1 MDDLLQEFLAET
13 REMLAAISGEI
24 IAWETEPGD
33 RARLDSI
40 FRFVHTV
47 KGSCGFLDLPRLERL
62 SHAAEEA
69 LASVRGGERQADVP
83 LVNAVLAIIDRIG
96 ELTDAI
102 EAGESLPEED
112 DRRLLA
118 ALAPTFSASGA
129 AEAARASQAAPSIAQ
144 PGSGAPIRTVSR
156 SIRLP
161 IDLLDRMMGG
171 VSDMVLAR
179 NELARKLRDSMAD
192 GAVEAAF
199 ERLSLCVAEMRDA
212 ITRTRMQRI
221 DHIFSALPRMVRD
234 LSAELGKAVALEID
248 GGDVELD
255 REMIEMIRD
264 PLTHIIRNAI
274 DHGIEPPEDRRI
286 AGKPAAGRLSVS
298 ARQAGNQILIEVM
311 DDGRGIDGD
320 RLVARAIA
328 AGVLAPE
335 RAESLNWAQKL
346 ALVFEPGLST
356 ANAVSAISGRGVGM
370 DVVRSNVER
379 IGGLVDIE
387 SRPSQGLRLTLRV
400 PLTLTIIPALTVSA
414 AGQTFAIPRSAI
426 EEIVRASG
434 DGVRLEPMGGVH
446 IAAIRGRRMPVV
458 PLGALTR
465 GPGRPAASPTL
476 VVLRPAGGALFALS
490 VDAVHDHEELVV
502 KPAAPAVM
510 ATGIYAGTTLPDNGR
525 PMLLLDPAG
534 IAVVSGVASQ
544 PIAQSE
550 PEAAAEEET
559 PLVQTLLF
567 HDSDGVERAIRLSVV
582 ERIEE
587 VPASA
592 ARFSAGRLRIAHNDQ
607 LLPLLGHADPAE
619 RTRLRVLRISDG
631 ETQLAYMIDEV
642 IDIVALPPL
651 ADSALRPGPVAGV
664 VMVDGRQVELLD
676 PHWLLADAAGGLPAP
691 AARPTCLLVAAEDRW
706 TTEILRPLVEAAGY
720 RVVVGRGP
728 ADMRPDIIIDSGG
741 GGEPTGG
748 EASGG
753 VPVVRLRAAPAPAN
767 GNDDSIYRYDRVGLL
782 AALDGVAAVRR

>member
-24 IAWETEPGD
+24 ITWEAEPGD

-62 SHAAEEA
+62 SHAAEDA
-69 LASVRGGERQADVP
+69 LAEVRSGERQADVA

-96 ELTDAI
+96 ELTEAI
-102 EAGESLPEED
+102 EAGESLPDED
-112 DRRLLA
+112 DHRLIN
-118 ALAPTFSASGA
+118 ALVPGS
-129 AEAARASQAAPSIAQ
+129 AAPAAVAPQAVS
-144 PGSGAPIRTVSR
+144 GSPIRTVSR

-179 NELARKLRDSMAD
+179 NELSRKLRDSMVD
-192 GAVEAAF
+192 GAIEAAF

-221 DHIFSALPRMVRD
+221 DHIFSVLPRMVRD
-234 LSAELGKAVALEID
+234 LSAELGKTVALEVE

-274 DHGIEPPEDRRI
+274 DHGVELPDDRR
-286 AGKPAAGRLSVS
+286 ALGKPVAGRLIVS
-298 ARQAGNQILIEVM
+298 ARQAGNQILIEVI
-311 DDGRGIDGD
+311 DDGRGIDGE
-320 RLVARAIA
+320 RLVAKAIA
-328 AGVLAPE
+328 AGIVTPE
-335 RAESLNWAQKL
+335 RAESLTWTQKL

-356 ANAVSAISGRGVGM
+356 AQAISAISGRGVGM

-387 SRPSQGLRLTLRV
+387 SRLHQGARLTLRV

-414 AGQTFAIPRSAI
+414 GGQTFAIPRSAI
-426 EEIVRASG
+426 EEIVRATG

-446 IAAIRGRRMPVV
+446 VAAIRGRRMPVV
-458 PLGALTR
+458 PLGKLTR
-465 GPGRPAASPTL
+465 GASRPVSPPTL

-534 IAVVSGVASQ
+534 IASVTGVASQ
-544 PIAQSE
+544 QVANAE
-550 PEAAAEEET
+550 PDAVAEEAA

-567 HDSDGVERAIRLSVV
+567 RDSDGIERAIRLSVV

-607 LLPLLGHADPAE
+607 LLPLLGHADPSA
-619 RTRLRVLRISDG
+619 RTRLRVLRVSDG

-651 ADSALRPGPVAGV
+651 ADSAVQPGPVAGV
-664 VMVDGRQVELLD
+664 VMVEGRQVELLD
-676 PHWLLADAAGGLPAP
+676 PHWLLADAAGGLPQP
-691 AARPTCLLVAAEDRW
+691 SARPICLLVNAEDRW
-706 TTEILRPLVEAAGY
+706 MSEILRPLVEAAGY
-720 RVVVGRGP
+720 RVVVGRAP
-728 ADMRPDIIIDSGG
+728 ADSRPDVIID
-741 GGEPTGG
+741 TGG
-748 EASGG
+748 PHAELTDGG
-753 VPVVRLRAAPAPAN
+753 VPVVRLRTAPAPAN
-767 GNDDSIYRYDRVGLL
+767 GADDSIYRYDRIGLL
-782 AALDGVAAVRR
+782 AALDGVVAARR

>member
-24 IAWETEPGD
+24 IAWEADPGD
-33 RARLDSI
+33 RARFDSI

-69 LASVRGGERQADVP
+69 LAQVRWGERTADFH
-83 LVNAVLAIIDRIG
+83 LVSAVLAVIDRIG

-102 EAGESLPEED
+102 ETGESLADED
-112 DRRLLA
+112 DYRLIA
-118 ALAPTFSASGA
+118 ALAPGAVPAGPAPLDRSGVDRLDTGRPSA
-129 AEAARASQAAPSIAQ
+129 AAPARS
-144 PGSGAPIRTVSR
+144 VSR

-179 NELARKLRDSMAD
+179 NELARKLRESMVD
-192 GAVEAAF
+192 GSIEAAF

-234 LSAELGKAVALEID
+234 LSAELGKSVALEVE

-274 DHGIEPPEDRRI
+274 DHGIEPPDERR
-286 AGKPAAGRLSVS
+286 AMGKSGAGRLAVS
-298 ARQAGNQILIEVM
+298 ARQAGNQILIEVT

-320 RLVARAIA
+320 RLAAKAVA
-328 AGVLAPE
+328 AGIVTE
-335 RAESLNWAQKL
+335 DRAEVLSWAQRID
-346 ALVFEPGLST
+346 LVFEPGLST
-356 ANAVSAISGRGVGM
+356 ARSISAISGRGVGM

-379 IGGLVDIE
+379 IGGLVGID
-387 SRPSQGLRLTLRV
+387 SRPGHGVRLTLRV
-400 PLTLTIIPALTVSA
+400 PLTLTIIPALTVSV
-414 AGQTFAIPRSAI
+414 GDHTFAIPRSAI
-426 EEIVRASG
+426 DEIVRASG
-434 DGVRLEPMGGVH
+434 DGVRLEMLGGVH

-458 PLGALTR
+458 SLGRLTCLGDG
-465 GPGRPAASPTL
+465 GPASPTL
-476 VVLRPAGGALFALS
+476 VVLRPAGGALFALA

-534 IAVVSGVASQ
+534 IAAISGVATQ
-544 PIAQSE
+544 QLAPVE
-550 PEAAAEEET
+550 PDAEQREET

-567 HDSDGVERAIRLSVV
+567 RDTDGAERAIRLSVV

-587 VPASA
+587 VPSSA
-592 ARFSAGRLRIAHNDQ
+592 AQFAAGRLRIAHGDR
-607 LLPLLGHADPAE
+607 LLPLVGHCDPAA
-619 RTRLRVLRISDG
+619 RPVLRILRISDG
-631 ETQLAYMIDEV
+631 MVQLAYAIGEV
-642 IDIVALPPL
+642 IDIIALPPL
-651 ADSALRPGPVAGV
+651 ADLAAQAGPIAGV
-664 VMVDGRQVELLD
+664 VMVEGRQVELLD
-676 PHWLLADAAGGLPAP
+676 PHWLLAEAAGTAQAAS
-691 AARPTCLLVAAEDRW
+691 AARPICLLTTADDPW
-706 TTEILRPLVEAAGY
+706 TREILRPLVEAAGY
-720 RVVVGRGP
+720 GVVIGQD
-728 ADMRPDIIIDSGG
+728 AATARPDIIIDSAGIDG
-741 GGEPTGG
+741 QP
-748 EASGG
+748 ADDIG
-753 VPVVRLRAAPAPAN
+753 VPVVRLRSDPA
-767 GNDDSIYRYDRVGLL
+767 GGEDGSIYRYDRTALM
-782 AALDGVAAVRR
+782 AALGNVASARG

>member
-24 IAWETEPGD
+24 IAWEADPGD

-69 LASVRGGERQADVP
+69 LAQVRGGERQPDVH

-96 ELTDAI
+96 ELTEAI
-102 EAGESLPEED
+102 ETGESLADED
-112 DRRLLA
+112 DYRLIA
-118 ALAPTFSASGA
+118 ALAPGSVSATVSATAPQTVIGGP
-129 AEAARASQAAPSIAQ
+129 ARVI
-144 PGSGAPIRTVSR
+144 SR

-179 NELARKLRDSMAD
+179 NELARKLRESMVD
-192 GAVEAAF
+192 GGIEAAF
-199 ERLSLCVAEMRDA
+199 ERLSHCVAEMREA

-234 LSAELGKAVALEID
+234 LSAELGKSVALEVE

-274 DHGIEPPEDRRI
+274 DHGIEPPDERHE
-286 AGKPAAGRLSVS
+286 AGKPVVGRVTVS
-298 ARQAGNQILIEVM
+298 ARQAGNQILIEVI

-320 RLVARAIA
+320 RLAAKAIA
-328 AGVLAPE
+328 AGIVSLD
-335 RAESLNWAQKL
+335 RAELLTWAQKL
-346 ALVFEPGLST
+346 DLAFEPGLST
-356 ANAVSAISGRGVGM
+356 AQSISSISGRGVGM

-379 IGGLVDIE
+379 IGGLVSID

-400 PLTLTIIPALTVSA
+400 PLTLTIIPALTVSVG
-414 AGQTFAIPRSAI
+414 GQTFAIPRSAI

-434 DGVRLEPMGGVH
+434 DGIRLEALGGVH
-446 IAAIRGRRMPVV
+446 VAAIRGRRMPVV
-458 PLGALTR
+458 QLGKLAR
-465 GPGRPAASPTL
+465 IDARRPASSTL
-476 VVLRPAGGALFALS
+476 VVLRPAGGAPFALS
-490 VDAVHDHEELVV
+490 VDGLHDHEELVV

-534 IAVVSGVASQ
+534 IAAVSGVV
-544 PIAQSE
+544 AQQLSVVE
-550 PEAAAEEET
+550 PDVQVCEET

-567 HDSDGVERAIRLSVV
+567 RDTDGVERAIRLSVV

-587 VPASA
+587 IPSSA
-592 ARFSAGRLRIAHNDQ
+592 ACFAAGRLRVAYNEQ
-607 LLPLLGHADPAE
+607 LLPLVGHCDPAA
-619 RTRLRVLRISDG
+619 RSILRVLRISDG
-631 ETQLAYMIDEV
+631 NIHLAYAIDEV
-642 IDIVALPPL
+642 VDIIALPPL
-651 ADSALRPGPVAGV
+651 ADAAAQPGLVAGV
-664 VMVDGRQVELLD
+664 VMVEGRQVELLD
-676 PHWLLADAAGGLPAP
+676 PYWLLSDAASAHPPSSG
-691 AARPTCLLVAAEDRW
+691 RPTCLLTTADDPW
-706 TTEILRPLVEAAGY
+706 TVEILRPLIEAAGY
-720 RVVVGRGP
+720 EVILGQHAVTG
-728 ADMRPDIIIDSGG
+728 RPDVIIDTASDVA
-741 GGEPTGG
+741 EP
-748 EASGG
+748 AVDIG
-753 VPVVRLRAAPAPAN
+753 VPVVRLRSAPTPAR
-767 GNDDSIYRYDRVGLL
+767 GEDGSIYRYDRTALM
-782 AALDGVAAVRR
+782 AALGAAAAIRG

>member
-24 IAWETEPGD
+24 IAWEAEPGD
-33 RARLDSI
+33 RGRLDSI

-62 SHAAEEA
+62 SHSAEEA
-69 LASVRGGERQADVP
+69 LAEVRSGERLPDVG

-96 ELTDAI
+96 ELTEAI
-102 EAGESLPEED
+102 ESGESLPDED
-112 DRRLLA
+112 DQRLIM
-118 ALAPTFSASGA
+118 ALAPGA
-129 AEAARASQAAPSIAQ
+129 IAPSIA
-144 PGSGAPIRTVSR
+144 APQSVAGTPARAVSR

-179 NELARKLRDSMAD
+179 NELARKLRDSMVD
-192 GAVEAAF
+192 GAIEAAF

-234 LSAELGKAVALEID
+234 LSAELGKTVALDVD

-274 DHGIEPPEDRRI
+274 DHGIEQPDDRRA
-286 AGKPAAGRLSVS
+286 AGKSAAGRLTVS
-298 ARQAGNQILIEVM
+298 ARQAGNQILIEVI

-320 RLVARAIA
+320 RLVGKAIA
-328 AGVLAPE
+328 AGILTPD
-335 RAESLNWAQKL
+335 RAETLTWAQKL

-387 SRPSQGLRLTLRV
+387 SRPCQGLRLTLRV

-414 AGQTFAIPRSAI
+414 GGQTFAIPRSAI

-434 DGVRLEPMGGVH
+434 DGVRLEAVGGVH
-446 IAAIRGRRMPVV
+446 IAVIRGRRMPVV
-458 PLGALTR
+458 ALGKLTR
-465 GPGRPAASPTL
+465 ATTRAVTPPTL
-476 VVLRPAGGALFALS
+476 VVLRPAGGALYALA

-510 ATGIYAGTTLPDNGR
+510 ATGVYAGTTLPDNGR

-534 IAVVSGVASQ
+534 IANVSGVATQ
-544 PIAQSE
+544 QVVA
-550 PEAAAEEET
+550 PEVVVVEEMAA

-567 HDSDGVERAIRLSVV
+567 RDSDAIERAIRLSVV

-592 ARFSAGRLRIAHNDQ
+592 ARFTAGRLRIAHNDQ
-607 LLPLLGHADPAE
+607 LLPLLGHADPAT

-631 ETQLAYMIDEV
+631 TTQLAYMIDEV

-651 ADSALRPGPVAGV
+651 ADSAVLPGPIAGV
-664 VMVDGRQVELLD
+664 VMVEGRQVELLD
-676 PHWLLADAAGGLPAP
+676 PHWLLADAAGGLPSP
-691 AARPTCLLVAAEDRW
+691 SARPTCLLTAADDRW
-706 TTEILRPLVEAAGY
+706 TMEILRPLVEAAGY
-720 RVVVGRGP
+720 RVIMGRTP
-728 ADMRPDIIIDSGG
+728 TDLVPDVIIDTG
-741 GGEPTGG
+741 GGEREPQQG
-748 EASGG
+748 A
-753 VPVVRLRAAPAPAN
+753 VPVVRLRTAPAPA
-767 GNDDSIYRYDRVGLL
+767 GGMDDSIYRYDRVGLI
-782 AALDGVAAVRR
+782 AALDGVVAARR